1 MHVQRCVLHD
11 THLWP
16 EEFPDL
22 SFSRIIKFRSPHAR
36 ESGYVGFLF
45 WNENFSEARTWEL
58 RLMRVATLPE
68 IEERHTR
75 EAIEAEIVRFEEK
88 AQQLQSGALTAEQF
102 RPFRLKH
109 GTYGQRQPGFQ
120 MLRVKIAAGVLKPAQ
135 LRVLAEIADEYS
147 TGRGHLT
154 TRENIQF
161 HFVKLEN
168 VGAAMRLLAHAGL
181 TTREACGNTVRNVTA
196 CPVAGIC
203 PGEAFDVTPYALG
216 VSRYLLR
223 HPDFHDLPRKFKIAF
238 SGCENDGDCAVA
250 GIHDVGLIARV
261 RGSNGT
267 SRRGFKVLVG
277 GGLGSLPT
285 EAAVLADFLPEEELL
300 PTIEAILRVFTETG
314 NRKNKLLARL
324 KYVLRAKGIE
334 EFRRLVAEKRKVSQ
348 APAEVFTVPTPI
360 KPSLVTI
367 APAPLSFSAA
377 GTQNDPEYDR
387 WAEHNLMFQR
397 QAGYGAVWVKLSA
410 GTFYSNQMRG
420 LADVLEK
427 NELSGVRIAVN
438 QDLVIP
444 WVPFDRVRTIYD
456 GLGALDL
463 ATPGARTISD
473 VTGCPGATT
482 CNLGITRSLTL
493 AEVLSRELDGYTDP
507 EIQKLRIK
515 ISGCPNSCGH
525 HHIADIGFYG
535 NVRKVGEQQAPY
547 YQLLLGGRV
556 NADGVR
562 FARQIMAVPARPIP
576 AIIRELL
583 AFYQSDRQRAETFS
597 AWVSRTPDKAIR
609 ERLLPLAE
617 VTTTTEDLFVDWGDT
632 ETYSLKLGRGECV
645 A

>member
-1 MHVQRCVLHD
+1 MNLGV
-11 THLWP
+11 
-16 EEFPDL
+16 
-22 SFSRIIKFRSPHAR
+22 RIMS
-36 ESGYVGFLF
+36 
-45 WNENFSEARTWEL
+45 
-58 RLMRVATLPE
+58 VATLPE
-68 IEERHTR
+68 IEERHSR

-88 AQQLQSGALTAEQF
+88 AQQLQSGAITEEQF

-109 GTYGQRQPGFQ
+109 GTYGQRQPGFEVPG
-120 MLRVKIAAGVLKPAQ
+120 VKIAAGVLKPTQ
-135 LRVLAEIADEYS
+135 LRVLADIGDNSS
-147 TGRGHLT
+147 TGRGHLP

-168 VGAAMRLLAHAGL
+168 VGAAMRLLADAGL

-238 SGCENDGDCAVA
+238 SGCEDDGACAVA
-250 GIHDVGLIARV
+250 GIHDVGLIAQV
-261 RGSNGT
+261 RGANGT
-267 SRRGFKVLVG
+267 AHRGFKVLVG

-300 PTIEAILRVFTETG
+300 PTVEAILRVFTETG
-314 NRKNKLLARL
+314 NRKNKLMARL
-324 KYVLRAKGIE
+324 KFVLRAKGIE
-334 EFRRLVAEKRKVSQ
+334 ELRRLVEEKRKVSQ
-348 APAEVFTVPTPI
+348 APAEKFTVPTPI
-360 KPSLVTI
+360 QPLLVTI
-367 APAPLSFSAA
+367 APIPRSSSVA
-377 GTQNDPEYDR
+377 DPQTDAEYDR
-387 WAEHNLMFQR
+387 WTEHNLMSQR
-397 QAGYGAVWVKLSA
+397 QAGYGAIWIKLRA
-410 GTFYSNQMRG
+410 GTFHSNQMRG
-420 LADVLEK
+420 LADVLER
-427 NELSGVRIAVN
+427 NELTGVRIAVN

-444 WVPFDRVRTIYD
+444 WVPFDRARAIYD
-456 GLGALDL
+456 ELRGLDL
-463 ATPGARTISD
+463 AIPGARTISD

-547 YQLLLGGRV
+547 YQLLLGGKV

-562 FARQIMAVPARPIP
+562 FGRQIMSVPARPIP

-583 AFYQSDRQRAETFS
+583 AFYQADRQPAETFS
-597 AWVSRTPDKAIR
+597 AWVSRTPDTAIK
-609 ERLLPLAE
+609 ERLLPPAD
-617 VTTTTEDLFVDWGDT
+617 VTRASADLFVDWGDT

>member
-1 MHVQRCVLHD
+1 M
-11 THLWP
+11 
-16 EEFPDL
+16 
-22 SFSRIIKFRSPHAR
+22 S
-36 ESGYVGFLF
+36 
-45 WNENFSEARTWEL
+45 
-58 RLMRVATLPE
+58 VAALTKV
-68 IEERHTR
+68 EERHSR
-75 EAIEAEIVRFEEK
+75 ESIEAEIVRFEERIRE
-88 AQQLQSGALTAEQF
+88 LQSGAITPEQF

-120 MLRVKIAAGVLKPAQ
+120 MLRVKIAAGVLTPAQ
-135 LRVLAEIADEYS
+135 LRALAIIADEYS

-154 TRENIQF
+154 TRENVQF
-161 HFVKLEN
+161 HFVKLEK
-168 VGAAMRLLAHAGL
+168 VGAAMRLLADAGL

-250 GIHDVGLIARV
+250 GIHDVGLIAQV
-261 RGSNGT
+261 RGNNGT
-267 SRRGFKVLVG
+267 AHRGFKVLVG

-285 EAAVLADFLPEEELL
+285 EAAVLTDFLPEEELL
-300 PTIEAILRVFTETG
+300 PTVEAILRVFTETG
-314 NRKNKLLARL
+314 NRKNKLMARL
-324 KYVLRAKGIE
+324 KFVLRAKGIE
-334 EFRRLVAEKRKVSQ
+334 EFRRLVAERRKVSQ
-348 APAEVFTVPTPI
+348 APAETFTVPTPI
-360 KPSLVTI
+360 QPTLVTI
-367 APAPLSFSAA
+367 APSPLSSSTA
-377 GTQNDPEYDR
+377 GTQTDPEYDR

-397 QAGYGAVWVKLSA
+397 QAGYGGVWVKLSA
-410 GTFYSNQMRG
+410 GTFHSNQMRG

-427 NELSGVRIAVN
+427 NKLTGVRIAVN

-444 WVPFDRVRTIYD
+444 WVPFDRVRAIYD
-456 GLGALDL
+456 ELRVLDL
-463 ATPGARTISD
+463 ATAGARTISD

-493 AEVLSRELDGYTDP
+493 AEVLSRELNDYTDP

-547 YQLLLGGRV
+547 YQLLLGGKV

-562 FARQIMAVPARPIP
+562 FGRQIMSVPARPIP

-583 AFYQSDRQRAETFS
+583 SFYQQDRQGAETFS
-597 AWVSRTPDKAIR
+597 AWVTRTPDKSIK

-617 VTTTTEDLFVDWGDT
+617 VTATSEDIFVDWGDT

>member
-1 MHVQRCVLHD
+1 MSV
-11 THLWP
+11 
-16 EEFPDL
+16 
-22 SFSRIIKFRSPHAR
+22 A
-36 ESGYVGFLF
+36 
-45 WNENFSEARTWEL
+45 EL
-58 RLMRVATLPE
+58 TEV
-68 IEERHTR
+68 EERHSR
-75 EAIEAEIVRFEEK
+75 EAIEAEIVRFEERVR
-88 AQQLQSGALTAEQF
+88 QLQDGEITAEQF

-120 MLRVKIAAGVLKPAQ
+120 MLRVKIAAGVVSSRQ
-135 LRVLAEIADEYS
+135 LRVLAEIGEKYS

-154 TRENIQF
+154 TRENVQF
-161 HFVKLEN
+161 HFVKLES
-168 VGAAMRLLAHAGL
+168 VGAAMRLLADAGL
-181 TTREACGNTVRNVTA
+181 TTREACGNTVRNVTS

-203 PGEAFDVTPYALG
+203 SGEAFDVTPYALG

-238 SGCENDGDCAVA
+238 SGCENDGDCALA
-250 GIHDVGLIARV
+250 GIHDVGLIAQV
-261 RGSNGT
+261 RGNNGT
-267 SRRGFKVLVG
+267 ARRGFKVLVG

-285 EAAVLADFLPEEELL
+285 EAAVLAEFLPEEDLL
-300 PTIEAILRVFTETG
+300 PTIEAVLRVFSETG
-314 NRKNKLLARL
+314 NRKNKLLARM

-334 EFRRLVAEKRKVSQ
+334 EFRRLVAEKRKISQ
-348 APAEVFTVPTPI
+348 APAEKFVVPSPI
-360 KPSLVTI
+360 QPTLVKI
-367 APAPLSFSAA
+367 ATTPLSVSLDEPEPE
-377 GTQNDPEYDR
+377 NDEQYDR
-387 WAEHNLMFQR
+387 WAEHNLMPQR
-397 QAGYGAVWVKLSA
+397 QAGYGAVWVKLPA
-410 GTFYSNQMRG
+410 GTFYTNQMRG
-420 LADVLEK
+420 LADLLEK
-427 NELSGVRIAVN
+427 NELTGVRIAVN

-444 WVPFDRVRTIYD
+444 WVPFDRVRAVYD
-456 GLGALDL
+456 ALGALDL

-493 AEVLSRELDGYTDP
+493 AEVLSRELSDYTAP

-515 ISGCPNSCGH
+515 ISGCPNSCGQ

-547 YQLLLGGRV
+547 YQLLLGGKV

-562 FARQIMAVPARPIP
+562 FGRQIMAVPARPIP
-576 AIIRELL
+576 AILRELL
-583 AFYQSDRQRAETFS
+583 AFYQTDRQPAESFS
-597 AWVSRTPDKAIR
+597 AWVGRTPDAHIK

-617 VTTTTEDLFVDWGDT
+617 VKVTTEDLFVDWGDT

>member
-1 MHVQRCVLHD
+1 M
-11 THLWP
+11 
-16 EEFPDL
+16 
-22 SFSRIIKFRSPHAR
+22 
-36 ESGYVGFLF
+36 
-45 WNENFSEARTWEL
+45 N
-58 RLMRVATLPE
+58 VAALTE
-68 IEERHTR
+68 VEERHSR
-75 EAIEAEIVRFEEK
+75 EAIEAEIVRFEER
-88 AQQLQSGALTAEQF
+88 AQQLQSGAISAEQF

-120 MLRVKIAAGVLKPAQ
+120 MLRVKIAAGVLKPSQ
-135 LRVLAEIADEYS
+135 LRVLADIADEYS

-154 TRENIQF
+154 TRENVQF

-168 VGAAMRLLAHAGL
+168 VGSAMRLLADAGL

-238 SGCENDGDCAVA
+238 SGCEDDGACAVA
-250 GIHDVGLIARV
+250 GIHDVGLIAQV
-261 RGSNGT
+261 RGNNGT

-285 EAAVLADFLPEEELL
+285 EAAVLTDFLPEEELL
-300 PTIEAILRVFTETG
+300 PTIEAVLRVFTETG
-314 NRKNKLLARL
+314 NRKNKLMARL
-324 KYVLRAKGIE
+324 KFVLRAKGIE

-348 APAEVFTVPTPI
+348 APAESFTVASPI
-360 KPSLVTI
+360 RPSLVTI
-367 APAPLSFSAA
+367 APLPTPSAGA
-377 GTQNDPEYDR
+377 ETQSDPEYDR
-387 WAEHNLMFQR
+387 WADHNLMSQR
-397 QAGYGAVWVKLSA
+397 QAGYGAVWIKLPA
-410 GTFYSNQMRG
+410 GTFHSNQMRG

-444 WVPFDRVRTIYD
+444 WVPFDRVQTIYD
-456 GLGALDL
+456 ELRGLDL
-463 ATPGARTISD
+463 AIPGARTISD

-493 AEVLSRELDGYTDP
+493 ADVLSRELDGYTDP
-507 EIQKLRIK
+507 EIQRLRIK

-535 NVRKVGEQQAPY
+535 NVRKVGERQAPY

-562 FARQIMAVPARPIP
+562 FARQIMSVPARPIP

-583 AFYQSDRQRAETFS
+583 AFYQTDRQPAETFS
-597 AWVSRTPDKAIR
+597 AWVSRMPDKTIKD
-609 ERLLPLAE
+609 RLLPLAE
-617 VTTTTEDLFVDWGDT
+617 VTAATEDLFVDWGDT

>member
-1 MHVQRCVLHD
+1 MTVAE
-11 THLWP
+11 T
-16 EEFPDL
+16 
-22 SFSRIIKFRSPHAR
+22 
-36 ESGYVGFLF
+36 
-45 WNENFSEARTWEL
+45 TEL
-58 RLMRVATLPE
+58 A
-68 IEERHTR
+68 ERHSR
-75 EAIEAEIVRFEEK
+75 EAIEVEIVRFEERI
-88 AQQLQSGALTAEQF
+88 QQLQSGAITPEQF

-135 LRVLAEIADEYS
+135 LRVLASIADEYS

-168 VGAAMRLLAHAGL
+168 VGAAMRLLADAGL

-203 PGEAFDVTPYALG
+203 PGEAFDVSPYALG

-250 GIHDVGLIARV
+250 GIHDVGLIAQV
-261 RGSNGT
+261 RGDNGT
-267 SRRGFKVLVG
+267 ARRGFKVLVG

-285 EAAVLADFLPEEELL
+285 EAAILSDFLPEEELL
-300 PTIEAILRVFTETG
+300 PTIEAVLRVFTETG

-348 APAEVFTVPTPI
+348 APAEVFTLPSPI
-360 KPSLVTI
+360 QPALVTI
-367 APAPLSFSAA
+367 AAAPLSRTTHDAA
-377 GTQNDPEYDR
+377 TDKEYDR
-387 WAEHNLMFQR
+387 WAEHNLMPQR
-397 QAGYGAVWVKLSA
+397 QAGFGAVWVKLPA
-410 GTFYSNQMRG
+410 GTIHSNQMRG
-420 LADVLEK
+420 LADILEQ
-427 NELSGVRIAVN
+427 NELAGVRIAVN
-438 QDLVIP
+438 QDLVVP
-444 WVPFDRVRTIYD
+444 WVPFDRVRAIYD
-456 GLGALDL
+456 GLRVLDL
-463 ATPGARTISD
+463 ATSGARTISD

-493 AEVLSRELDGYTDP
+493 AEVLSRELNGYDDP

-535 NVRKVGEQQAPY
+535 NVRKINEQQAPY
-547 YQLLLGGRV
+547 YQLLLGGKV
-556 NADGVR
+556 DATGVR

-576 AIIRELL
+576 TILRELL
-583 AFYQSDRQRAETFS
+583 AFYQQDRQLSESFS
-597 AWVSRTPDKAIR
+597 SWVVRTPDDAIT
-609 ERLLPLAE
+609 ERLRPFAD
-617 VTTTTEDLFVDWGDT
+617 VSSASEDLFVDWGDT

>member
-1 MHVQRCVLHD
+1 M
-11 THLWP
+11 
-16 EEFPDL
+16 
-22 SFSRIIKFRSPHAR
+22 S
-36 ESGYVGFLF
+36 
-45 WNENFSEARTWEL
+45 
-58 RLMRVATLPE
+58 VATLTE
-68 IEERHTR
+68 VEERHSR
-75 EAIEAEIVRFEEK
+75 EAIETEIVRFEERV
-88 AQQLQSGALTAEQF
+88 QELQSGAITPEQF

-120 MLRVKIAAGVLKPAQ
+120 MLRVKIAAGVLKPSQ
-135 LRVLAEIADEYS
+135 LRVLATIADEYS

-168 VGAAMRLLAHAGL
+168 VGAAMRLLADAGL

-238 SGCENDGDCAVA
+238 SGCEDDGACAVA
-250 GIHDVGLIARV
+250 GIHDVGLIAQV

-267 SRRGFKVLVG
+267 AHRGFKLLVG

-285 EAAVLADFLPEEELL
+285 EAAVLTDFLPEEELL
-300 PTIEAILRVFTETG
+300 PTIEAVLRVFTETG
-314 NRKNKLLARL
+314 NRKNKLMARL
-324 KYVLRAKGIE
+324 KFVLRAKGIE
-334 EFRRLVAEKRKVSQ
+334 ELRRLVAEKRKVSQ
-348 APAEVFTVPTPI
+348 APAETFTVPTPI
-360 KPSLVTI
+360 KPTLVSI
-367 APAPLSFSAA
+367 APAPLSTAA
-377 GTQNDPEYDR
+377 GETRTDPEYDR
-387 WAEHNLMFQR
+387 WAEHNLMSQR
-397 QAGYGAVWVKLSA
+397 QAGYGAVWLKLPA
-410 GTFYSNQMRG
+410 GTLFSNQMRG

-427 NELSGVRIAVN
+427 NELTGVRIAVN

-444 WVPFDRVRTIYD
+444 WVPFDRVQ
-456 GLGALDL
+456 ALYSELRALEL

-493 AEVLSRELDGYTDP
+493 AEVLSRELEGYTDP

-535 NVRKVGEQQAPY
+535 NVRRVGEQQAPY
-547 YQLLLGGRV
+547 YQLLLGGKV

-562 FARQIMAVPARPIP
+562 FARQIMSVPARPVP

-583 AFYQSDRQRAETFS
+583 AFYQTDRQPAETFS
-597 AWVSRTPDKAIR
+597 AWVSRTPDKTIKD
-609 ERLLPLAE
+609 RLQPLVD
-617 VTTTTEDLFVDWGDT
+617 VTAASEDLFVDWGDT

>member
-1 MHVQRCVLHD
+1 MNGAALTEV
-11 THLWP
+11 
-16 EEFPDL
+16 
-22 SFSRIIKFRSPHAR
+22 
-36 ESGYVGFLF
+36 
-45 WNENFSEARTWEL
+45 
-58 RLMRVATLPE
+58 
-68 IEERHTR
+68 EERHSR
-75 EAIEAEIVRFEEK
+75 EAIEAEIVRFEERIRE
-88 AQQLQSGALTAEQF
+88 LQSGAITAEQF

-120 MLRVKIAAGVLKPAQ
+120 MLRVKIAAGVLTPAQ
-135 LRVLAEIADEYS
+135 LRVLAIIADEYS

-154 TRENIQF
+154 TRENVQF
-161 HFVKLEN
+161 HFVKLEH
-168 VGAAMRLLAHAGL
+168 VGASMRLLADAGL

-250 GIHDVGLIARV
+250 GIHDVGLIAQV
-261 RGSNGT
+261 RGVNGT
-267 SRRGFKVLVG
+267 SHRGFKVLVG

-285 EAAVLADFLPEEELL
+285 EAAVLTDFLPEEELL
-300 PTIEAILRVFTETG
+300 PTIEAILRVFSETG
-314 NRKNKLLARL
+314 NRKNKLMARL
-324 KYVLRAKGIE
+324 KFVLRAKGIE

-348 APAEVFTVPTPI
+348 APAETFIVPSPMQ
-360 KPSLVTI
+360 PSLVTI
-367 APAPLSFSAA
+367 APAPLSSSPAE
-377 GTQNDPEYDR
+377 TQPEYDR
-387 WAEHNLMFQR
+387 WAEHNLMSQR

-410 GTFYSNQMRG
+410 GTLHSNQMRG

-427 NELSGVRIAVN
+427 NELPGVRIAVN

-444 WVPFDRVRTIYD
+444 WVPFDRVRAIYD
-456 GLGALDL
+456 ELGALDL
-463 ATPGARTISD
+463 ATAGARTISD

-493 AEVLSRELDGYTDP
+493 AEVLSRELNDYADP

-535 NVRKVGEQQAPY
+535 NVRKVGDQQAPY
-547 YQLLLGGRV
+547 YQLLLGGKV

-562 FARQIMAVPARPIP
+562 FGRQIMSVPARPIP

-583 AFYQSDRQRAETFS
+583 AFYQTDRQPAETFS
-597 AWVSRTPDKAIR
+597 GWVTRTPDKTIKD
-609 ERLLPLAE
+609 RLLPLAE
-617 VTTTTEDLFVDWGDT
+617 VTATSEDIFVDWGDT

>member
-1 MHVQRCVLHD
+1 M
-11 THLWP
+11 
-16 EEFPDL
+16 
-22 SFSRIIKFRSPHAR
+22 S
-36 ESGYVGFLF
+36 
-45 WNENFSEARTWEL
+45 
-58 RLMRVATLPE
+58 VATLTE
-68 IEERHTR
+68 VEERHSR
-75 EAIEAEIVRFEEK
+75 EAIEAEIVRFEER
-88 AQQLQSGALTAEQF
+88 AQQLLSGTITAEEF

-120 MLRVKIAAGVLKPAQ
+120 MLRVKIAAGVLKPSQ
-135 LRVLAEIADEYS
+135 LRVLADIADEYS

-154 TRENIQF
+154 TRENVQF
-161 HFVKLEN
+161 HFMKLEN
-168 VGAAMRLLAHAGL
+168 VGSAMRLLADAGL

-238 SGCENDGDCAVA
+238 SGCEDDGACAVA
-250 GIHDVGLIARV
+250 GIHDVGLIAQV
-261 RGSNGT
+261 RGNNGT

-285 EAAVLADFLPEEELL
+285 EATVLTDFLPVEELL
-300 PTIEAILRVFTETG
+300 PTIEAVLRVFTETG
-314 NRKNKLLARL
+314 NRKNKLMARL
-324 KYVLRAKGIE
+324 KFVLRAKGIE
-334 EFRRLVAEKRKVSQ
+334 EFRRLVVEKRKVSQ
-348 APAEVFTVPTPI
+348 APAEAFAVPSPI
-360 KPSLVTI
+360 RPSLVTI
-367 APAPLSFSAA
+367 APIPLASTAA
-377 GTQNDPEYDR
+377 ETQTDAEYDR
-387 WAEHNLMFQR
+387 WAEHNLMSQR
-397 QAGYGAVWVKLSA
+397 QAGYGAVWIKLPA
-410 GTFYSNQMRG
+410 GTFHSNQMRG

-427 NELSGVRIAVN
+427 NELNGVRIAVN

-444 WVPFDRVRTIYD
+444 WVPFDRVRAIYD
-456 GLGALDL
+456 ELRGLDL
-463 ATPGARTISD
+463 AIPGARTISD

-493 AEVLSRELDGYTDP
+493 ADVLSRELDGYTDP

-535 NVRKVGEQQAPY
+535 NVRRVGEQQAPY

-562 FARQIMAVPARPIP
+562 FARQIMSVPARPIP

-583 AFYQSDRQRAETFS
+583 AFYQEDRQLGETFS
-597 AWVSRTPDKAIR
+597 AWVSRTPDKAIKD
-609 ERLLPLAE
+609 RLQPLAE
-617 VTTTTEDLFVDWGDT
+617 VTAATEDLFVDWGDT

>member
-1 MHVQRCVLHD
+1 M
-11 THLWP
+11 
-16 EEFPDL
+16 
-22 SFSRIIKFRSPHAR
+22 SMA
-36 ESGYVGFLF
+36 
-45 WNENFSEARTWEL
+45 A
-58 RLMRVATLPE
+58 LPE
-68 IEERHTR
+68 VEQRHSR
-75 EAIEAEIVRFEEK
+75 EAIEAEISRFEQRV
-88 AQQLQSGALTAEQF
+88 QQLQSGAITPDEF

-120 MLRVKIAAGVLKPAQ
+120 MLRVKVAAGVLKGAP
-135 LRVLAEIADEYS
+135 LRVLPVLADENS

-154 TRENIQF
+154 TRENVQF

-168 VGAAMRLLAHAGL
+168 VPAAMRLLADAGL

-196 CPVAGIC
+196 CPVAGVC

-250 GIHDVGLIARV
+250 GIHDIGLIAQV
-261 RGSNGT
+261 RDSNGT
-267 SRRGFKVLVG
+267 SHRGFKVLVG

-285 EAAVLADFLPEEELL
+285 ESAVLADFLPEEERL
-300 PTIEAILRVFTETG
+300 PTIEAVLRVFTETG

-324 KYVLRAKGIE
+324 KYVLRAKGIGD
-334 EFRRLVAEKRKVSQ
+334 FRRLVAEKRKVSQ
-348 APAEVFTVPTPI
+348 APAETFTVPTPI
-360 KPSLVTI
+360 QPTLVTI
-367 APAPLSFSAA
+367 APSPLSSSTA
-377 GTQNDPEYDR
+377 GTQTDPEYDR

-397 QAGYGAVWVKLSA
+397 QPGYGGVWVKLSA
-410 GTFYSNQMRG
+410 GTLYSNQMRG
-420 LADVLEK
+420 LADILEK
-427 NELSGVRIAVN
+427 NLLTGVRIAVN

-444 WVPFDRVRTIYD
+444 WVPFDRVRAIYD
-456 GLGALDL
+456 GLLALDL
-463 ATPGARTISD
+463 ATAGARTISD

-493 AEVLSRELDGYTDP
+493 AEVLSRELNDYTDP

-547 YQLLLGGRV
+547 YQLLLGGKV

-562 FARQIMAVPARPIP
+562 FARQIMSVPARPIP

-583 AFYQSDRQRAETFS
+583 AFYQSDRQAAESFS
-597 AWVSRTPDKAIR
+597 AWVSRTPDKTIK

-617 VTTTTEDLFVDWGDT
+617 VTVTSEDIFVDWGDT